1 MVLHLIPKK
10 GGAWLFN
17 LNQPKS
23 KPLKITAPDAS
34 IGSSVALNKRFA
46 AVGNVLFGWDIDTEL
61 PLKTLIRA
69 IDSGSTT
76 VIDSYGELSLSGNIL
91 AIMRFRSADYE
102 ITALLK
108 VFRLDDNAKPELI
121 IERGHPVERAW
132 VQNGFLVTVER
143 HFDPNVRPVR
153 HIKVCL
159 EPVH

>member
-1 MVLHLIPKK
+1 M
-10 GGAWLFN
+10 
-17 LNQPKS
+17 
-23 KPLKITAPDAS
+23 
-34 IGSSVALNKRFA
+34 
-46 AVGNVLFGWDIDTEL
+46 
-61 PLKTLIRA
+61 
-69 IDSGSTT
+69 
-76 VIDSYGELSLSGNIL
+76 IDSYGELSLSGNIL

-108 VFRLDDNAKPELI
+108 VFRLDDNAKPDLI

-143 HFDPNVRPVR
+143 HLDLNVRPVR